1 MIKFE
6 QQFTATGGKPFSIDG
21 TEYKMVFRVN
31 SGNHHGL
38 RIKFGDCIDSPN
50 QGIRF
55 DSNGNLTCRGKSN
68 RAFVF
73 WRNSAPD
80 EFEITCPPQSEISIR
95 NVWDNGDGVEQSWHA
110 GGAMVVEQDER
121 TIRIRAN
128 STLQNDRCED
138 LHCEL
143 TWLDE
148 PPVKTSKRGLLHR
161 LFGS

>member
-1 MIKFE
+1 MIAFE
-6 QQFTATGGKPFSIDG
+6 QQFAASGGKPFSVDN
-21 TEYKMVFRVN
+21 TEYRMVFRVN
-31 SGNHHGL
+31 SCNHKGI
-38 RIKFGDCIDSPN
+38 RVKFGECVKSPT

-55 DSNGNLTCRGKSN
+55 DSEGALTCHGKTN

-73 WRNSAPD
+73 WRGTAPD
-80 EFEITCPPQSEISIR
+80 EFEIGCSTDADITIR

-110 GGAMVVEQDER
+110 GGAMVVEEDGQ

-148 PPVKTSKRGLLHR
+148 SPKEPAKRGFFRR
-161 LFGS
+161 LFG